1 MLIAMACSSQAMAMR
16 HEAWQRNEKNKMNY
30 KTKLLL
36 TILYLHTAVVT
47 AQVQVSKEPRHKNV
61 LENKYIRLLDVW
73 MQPGDTSLL
82 HIHATP
88 SLFLHFTNTAVCVE
102 IKGKAWTKNKN
113 TAGNASYS
121 SFVND
126 TLVHRV
132 SNCDTVP
139 FHVTDIE
146 ILSPYDPAT
155 PITPLPFT
163 VLLDNEKA
171 IAYRLS
177 GTSFNSQII
186 NGRGPMVA
194 ELVAGNEVT
203 CYDTKTK
210 RSTIIQTGKF
220 LYLEPGSSFYFSA
233 TGNKKNNLVLFE
245 IK

>member
-1 MLIAMACSSQAMAMR
+1 
-16 HEAWQRNEKNKMNY
+16 MNL
-30 KTKLLL
+30 KTALLL
-36 TILYLHTAVVT
+36 TIIFLQTAVAT
-47 AQVQVSKEPRHKNV
+47 AQVQVRKEPRHKNV

-73 MQPGDTSLL
+73 MQPGDTSML
-82 HIHATP
+82 HIHSTP
-88 SLFLHFTNTAVCVE
+88 SLFLHFTNTAVCVQ

-113 TAGNASYS
+113 TAGNASYT

-146 ILSPYDPAT
+146 ILSAYKPAA
-155 PITPLPFT
+155 PLKPLPFT
-163 VLLDNEKA
+163 VLFDNEKA

-177 GTSFNSQII
+177 GTTFNSQLIT
-186 NGRGPMVA
+186 GRGPMVA
-194 ELVAGNEVT
+194 ELVAGDEVV
-203 CYDTKTK
+203 CYNTQHKK
-210 RSTIIQTGKF
+210 STSIKPGKY

-233 TGNKKNNLVLFE
+233 KENVKNNLVLFE

>member
-1 MLIAMACSSQAMAMR
+1 MNACTAIIST
-16 HEAWQRNEKNKMNY
+16 KMNC
-30 KTKLLL
+30 KFKFLLA
-36 TILYLHTAVVT
+36 ILYLHTTVAT

-73 MQPGDTSLL
+73 MQPGDTSML
-82 HIHATP
+82 HIHSTP
-88 SLFLHFTNTAVCVE
+88 SLFLHFTSTAVCVQ

-113 TAGNASYS
+113 TAGNASYT

-146 ILSPYDPAT
+146 ILSSYKPTKSLA
-155 PITPLPFT
+155 PLPFT
-163 VLLDNEKA
+163 VLFDNEKT

-177 GTSFNSQII
+177 GTTFNSQLIT
-186 NGRGPMVA
+186 GRGPIVA
-194 ELVAGNEVT
+194 ELVAGDEVI
-203 CYDTKTK
+203 CYDTKNK
-210 RSTIIQTGKF
+210 RSTAIKAGKY
-220 LYLEPGSSFYFSA
+220 LYIKPGSSFYFTA
-233 TGNKKNNLVLFE
+233 KENEKINLVLFE